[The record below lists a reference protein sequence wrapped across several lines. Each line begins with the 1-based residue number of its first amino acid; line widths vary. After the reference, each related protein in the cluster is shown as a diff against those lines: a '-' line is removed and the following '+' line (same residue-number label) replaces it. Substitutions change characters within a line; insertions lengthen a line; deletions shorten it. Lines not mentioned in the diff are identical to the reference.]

1 MLTILDSCDALVIF
15 SRPAVLAHRA
25 DSQHVHKK
33 YGPYCC
39 MTFATLF
46 AWSSDNFWFMATL
59 PTDGLAF
66 YLDM

>member
-1 MLTILDSCDALVIF
+1 MPLLYFHDRRFWPIALIASMF
-15 SRPAVLAHRA
+15 I
-25 DSQHVHKK
+25 KE

-66 YLDM
+66 YLDMKPLPV